1 MLRTLLQAW
10 ILGGCTLLAAAATH
24 LLHPRAPALFLQQ
37 AAPRDDEVMLARVA
51 GDWQNQVIWLDARP
65 EEQFRQEHIPGAYP
79 LNEQQFDSQLVE
91 LFELLQ
97 TAERPVVIY
106 CSGERCE
113 AARRVRERL
122 LQIVPLERC
131 FILKGGW
138 PAWKAAQP

>member
-1 MLRTLLQAW
+1 MLRALFQAW
-10 ILGGCTLLAAAATH
+10 VIAGATLLAVAATH
-24 LLHPRAPALFLQQ
+24 LLHPRAPALHLQETVV
-37 AAPRDDEVMLARVA
+37 REDEVTVARVA
-51 GDWQNQVIWLDARP
+51 AEWHNQVIWLDARP
-65 EEQFRQEHIPGAYP
+65 EEQFRESHIPGARP

-91 LFELLQ
+91 LFERLQ
-97 TAERPVVIY
+97 TADRPVVIY

-122 LQIVPLERC
+122 LQVVPLERC

>member
-1 MLRTLLQAW
+1 MFRALFQAL
-10 ILGGCTLLAAAATH
+10 ILGGCSLLAAAATH
-24 LLHPRAPALFLQQ
+24 LLHPRAPALYLQK
-37 AAPRDDEVMLARVA
+37 AAPREDEATLERVK
-51 GDWQNQVIWLDARP
+51 GEWQNRVIWLDARP
-65 EEQFRQEHIPGAYP
+65 EEQFRQEHIPGARP

-91 LFELLQ
+91 LFDLLQ
-97 TAERPVVIY
+97 TAEVPVILY

-122 LQIVPLERC
+122 LQIVPLEQC

>member
-1 MLRTLLQAW
+1 MFRALFQAL
-10 ILGGCTLLAAAATH
+10 ILGGCSLLAAAATH
-24 LLHPRAPALFLQQ
+24 LLHPRAPALYLQE
-37 AAPRDDEVMLARVA
+37 AAPREDEATLERVT
-51 GDWQNQVIWLDARP
+51 GEWQNRVIWLDARP
-65 EEQFRQEHIPGAYP
+65 DEQFLQEHIPGARP

-91 LFELLQ
+91 LFDLLQ
-97 TAERPVVIY
+97 TAEVPVILY

-122 LQIVPLERC
+122 LQIVPIERC